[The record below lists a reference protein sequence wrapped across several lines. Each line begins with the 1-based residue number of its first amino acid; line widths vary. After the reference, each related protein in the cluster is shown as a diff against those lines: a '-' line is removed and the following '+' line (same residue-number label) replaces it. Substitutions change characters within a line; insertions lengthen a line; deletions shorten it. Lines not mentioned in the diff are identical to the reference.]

1 IVQNRKSKHT
11 LEKIAYYDEL
21 TNAPTL
27 AKFKIEAQNFINANP
42 NKNLLMVKFDIYQ
55 FKLINQILGNTV
67 GDTVIKN
74 IVNSLRI
81 NNPGKYQR
89 YARLHDDE
97 FLVLHIYEKLD
108 DIAKI
113 EEKFENIFYEL
124 MGKDFN
130 YNIKIISG
138 VYHMIYENCTNA
150 VDAIEKANIA
160 HRKAKQSGQDLY
172 VYDKSLVQKLL
183 YQKDIENNMQSALQ
197 KNEFKVFLQPKYE
210 LKSEKIVGAEA
221 LVRWQKPDGILV
233 SPSEFIPIFENN
245 GFITKLDMYMFEQV
259 CKIIKGWID
268 LNLPVIHISVNFS
281 RNHLLNYNFI
291 NELIEIS
298 EKYHV
303 PRKYIEIELTETVIF
318 ENEELIEAVLHKI
331 HSAGFTF
338 SMDDFGT
345 GYSSLGLL
353 KNLPVDVIKIDRSFF
368 TNSKYIARANYVVE
382 SVMIMAKKLNI
393 YTVAEGIEEIE
404 QIDFLKKIGC
414 DIVQGFYYAKPMP
427 ADDFYE
433 FAKLNNKN
441 K

>member
-1 IVQNRKSKHT
+1 
-11 LEKIAYYDEL
+11 
-21 TNAPTL
+21 
-27 AKFKIEAQNFINANP
+27 
-42 NKNLLMVKFDIYQ
+42 
-55 FKLINQILGNTV
+55 
-67 GDTVIKN
+67 
-74 IVNSLRI
+74 
-81 NNPGKYQR
+81 
-89 YARLHDDE
+89 
-97 FLVLHIYEKLD
+97 
-108 DIAKI
+108 
-113 EEKFENIFYEL
+113 
-124 MGKDFN
+124 
-130 YNIKIISG
+130 
-138 VYHMIYENCTNA
+138 
-150 VDAIEKANIA
+150 
-160 HRKAKQSGQDLY
+160 
-172 VYDKSLVQKLL
+172 
-183 YQKDIENNMQSALQ
+183 
-197 KNEFKVFLQPKYE
+197 
-210 LKSEKIVGAEA
+210 
-221 LVRWQKPDGILV
+221 VRWQKPDGILV